1 VDHKKFPILV
11 RNQELVWEVHKRLG
25 PATASIYDIVL
36 TKVEDKIKTT
46 NPNEEP
52 SEITVSTTEIAILLP
67 DPTKSNTFTDLVEP
81 PSQPSRQLL
90 SNGTGK
96 LKRLGRRGGYSSD
109 EDDMG
114 EVKINGIFRND
125 EDILQYK
132 IQVVS
137 EHLQSLAEDSELFIR
152 PSSGSSAKPKDDE
165 EWIVNLRTLTQF
177 LRQNELESIVERKYG
192 GDALRLVRVIAEKHH
207 VDQDQVAFSVL

>member
-1 VDHKKFPILV
+1 M
-11 RNQELVWEVHKRLG
+11 HKRLG
-25 PATASIYDIVL
+25 PATASIYEIVL

-46 NPNEEP
+46 NITEEP
-52 SEITVSTTEIAILLP
+52 SEITVSTTEIALLLP
-67 DPTKSNTFTDLVEP
+67 DPTKQTTFTDLVEP
-81 PSQPSRQLL
+81 PSQPSRHLL

-96 LKRLGRRGGYSSD
+96 LKRPGRRAGYSSD
-109 EDDMG
+109 EDEMG
-114 EVKINGIFRND
+114 EVKINGIFRNE

-132 IQVVS
+132 VRVVS

-152 PSSGSSAKPKDDE
+152 PSSESSAKPKDEE

-192 GDALRLVRVIAEKHH
+192 GDALRLVRIIAEKRH
-207 VDQDQVAFSVL
+207 VDQDQVPFPKI